1 MYDLKKHL
9 LKYYKD
15 GVRFDGRKIMDYR
28 PVKVEYGVSGS
39 AEGSARVTIGDT
51 VVIAGVKMALETPY
65 PDTPEQGNL
74 MVNAELLPLSSPEF
88 ETGPPGDQA
97 IELAR
102 VTDRGIR
109 ESKAIDVKKLCLKA
123 GEKVWSVMIDI
134 CTINDNGNLLDAAGL
149 AAIAALK
156 DARFPALD
164 ENQFV
169 DYDKKTDTPL
179 PLEKEP
185 VPVTVLKIGD
195 NFVVDPLPDE
205 EKVADARLTVAVS
218 KSGTVSAMQKG
229 GRSPLTVEE
238 VDQMVGI
245 AVEKSGELRKN
256 L

>member
-15 GVRFDGRKIMDYR
+15 GVRFDGRKIGEYR
-28 PVKVEYGVSGS
+28 PVKVEYGVSES
-39 AEGSARVTIGDT
+39 AEGSARVTIGGT

-65 PDTPEQGNL
+65 SDTPDKGNL
-74 MVNAELLPLSSPEF
+74 MVNAELLPLSSPDF
-88 ETGPPGDQA
+88 EAGPPGIQA

-134 CTINDNGNLLDAAGL
+134 CSVNDEGNLFDAAGL

-156 DARFPALD
+156 DTRFPKLD
-164 ENQFV
+164 GDVVNYEE
-169 DYDKKTDTPL
+169 KTDTPI
-179 PLEKEP
+179 PLDKEP
-185 VPVTVLKIGD
+185 VSITVLKIGD
-195 NFVVDPLPDE
+195 QLIVDPVSEE
-205 EKVADARLTVAVS
+205 EKVADARLTIAVCED
-218 KSGTVSAMQKG
+218 GTVSAMQKG
-229 GRSPLTVEE
+229 GDTPLSVEE
-238 VDQMVGI
+238 VDKMVEL
-245 AVEKSGELRKN
+245 AVKTSGELRKS